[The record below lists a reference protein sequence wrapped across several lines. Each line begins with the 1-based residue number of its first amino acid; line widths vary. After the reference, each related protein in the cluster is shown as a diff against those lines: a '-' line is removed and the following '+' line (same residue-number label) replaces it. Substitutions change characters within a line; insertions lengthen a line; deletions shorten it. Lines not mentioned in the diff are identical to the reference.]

1 MTPEAATLAALNTHL
16 LAHVPL
22 NWESNGDPVQW
33 EVDGETLTWTYPML
47 GDLPVLWREK
57 DSVRPPEYL
66 MVDHLPNISTR
77 PMLDSARQDLSG
89 IYQLTLARAKG
100 QHEIVYREQA
110 AQILAHFMDA
120 VTLTADGKTITITQA
135 TAGQGRADGTRWMI
149 PISIYYRLDA

>member
-1 MTPEAATLAALNTHL
+1 MTPEAATIAALNTHAGAL
-16 LAHVPL
+16 GEDFPSLVYR
-22 NWESNGDPVQW
+22 EIGDQ
-33 EVDGETLTWTYPML
+33 
-47 GDLPVLWREK
+47 LPA
-57 DSVRPPEYL
+57 EYV

-77 PMLDSARQDLSG
+77 PMLDSTRQDLSG

-120 VTLTADGKTITITQA
+120 IRLTADGKTLTITQA
-135 TAGQGRADGTRWMI
+135 TAGQGRADGTRWLI

>member
-1 MTPEAATLAALNTHL
+1 MTPEAAILAALNTHL

-57 DSVRPPEYL
+57 DSVRPPEYV

-77 PMLDSARQDLSG
+77 PMLDSTRQDLTG
-89 IYQLTLARAKG
+89 IYQLTLARTPG
-100 QHEIVYREQA
+100 QFEIVYREQA
-110 AQILAHFMDA
+110 AQIAAHFMNA
-120 VTLTADGKTITITQA
+120 VTLTAGNYTLTITKA
-135 TAGQGRADGTRWMI
+135 DVRQGRADGTRWAVPVDI
-149 PISIYYRLDA
+149 HYRLDA

>member
-1 MTPEAATLAALNTHL
+1 MTPEAAVIAALNTHAAAL
-16 LAHVPL
+16 PSSVPAL
-22 NWESNGDPVQW
+22 VFRERGDP
-33 EVDGETLTWTYPML
+33 
-47 GDLPVLWREK
+47 LPA
-57 DSVRPPEYL
+57 EYV

-77 PMLDSARQDLSG
+77 PMLDSTRQDLSG

-120 VTLTADGKTITITQA
+120 VTLPADGKAITITQA
-135 TAGQGRADGTRWMI
+135 TAGQGRADGTRWLI